1 MTLRPTY
8 RSPIEGEPDFARA
21 DPGYRCR
28 LAGGSARAS
37 APAAPREER
46 MSRIGLLIA
55 GAGALI
61 ITFIQQPG
69 KIVDDTKLELVM
81 SPLTFMA
88 NSLHLWNPIQSSGTL
103 QTETFGYL
111 VPMGPF
117 FGLGEA
123 LHVPVWITE
132 RVWLAI
138 LLTVSF
144 WGVVRLAEALGIT
157 GRGAKVA
164 GAVAYTIAPI
174 VVTNAATSAALLAVV
189 LLPWVL
195 VPLVRGAAG
204 GSPRPR
210 RRRIRDSHRAD
221 GRRERHRR
229 AGDTPRP
236 GHLAAHPPERPSS
249 TCPDGV
255 VGRRRGVGLLLV
267 GRRTLPPGALRVQLP
282 SLHRDLGGHHRHGLA
297 VRSGAGCVL
306 LDRLFHAGRTADPRN
321 LGAHLHGPRHHRHL
335 GGGRSRPG
343 RIVVAGHP
351 RAALLGDHPLRSG
364 SWPLPSAMPGP
375 WEARSRT
382 RPRRCWST
390 RSACCATSA
399 SSLRTSRCRWR
410 WDWRISYRRFDGDCW
425 PIGPARNYD
434 SRGRW

>member
-1 MTLRPTY
+1 
-8 RSPIEGEPDFARA
+8 
-21 DPGYRCR
+21 
-28 LAGGSARAS
+28 
-37 APAAPREER
+37 

-55 GAGALI
+55 GASALI

-81 SPLTFMA
+81 KPLTFMA
-88 NSLHLWNPIQSSGTL
+88 NSLHLWNPTQSSGTL

-195 VPLVRGAAG
+195 VPLVRGAAAA
-204 GSPRPR
+204 
-210 RRRIRDSHRAD
+210 HRA
-221 GRRERHRR
+221 
-229 AGDTPRP
+229 A
-236 GHLAAHPPERPSS
+236 PPPHQ
-249 TCPDGV
+249 G
-255 VGRRRGVGLLLV
+255 
-267 GRRTLPPGALRVQLP
+267 
-282 SLHRDLGGHHRHGLA
+282 
-297 VRSGAGCVL
+297 
-306 LDRLFHAGRTADPRN
+306 
-321 LGAHLHGPRHHRHL
+321 
-335 GGGRSRPG
+335 
-343 RIVVAGHP
+343 
-351 RAALLGDHPLRSG
+351 
-364 SWPLPSAMPGP
+364 
-375 WEARSRT
+375 
-382 RPRRCWST
+382 
-390 RSACCATSA
+390 
-399 SSLRTSRCRWR
+399 
-410 WDWRISYRRFDGDCW
+410 
-425 PIGPARNYD
+425 
-434 SRGRW
+434 